1 MSAKQTL
8 KIILTSVAILVATAH
23 IIYPAAKIDM
33 ITVSLLAIA
42 IIPWLEPLFKSVT
55 LPGGFQFQFQD
66 LKKLETDARQAGLI
80 TSGSNN
86 ESVIITESSSFLEIV
101 KENKEM
107 ALLTLKIEIEKK
119 LREIATSNHL
129 TTPKLSTATIIDLL
143 KQKNILSDNETSVL
157 QNMLPVLSRGI
168 HKTDNAAQNAD
179 WVIENGPSI
188 ISNLEKKIAVS

>member
-1 MSAKQTL
+1 MSAKQLL
-8 KIILTSVAILVATAH
+8 KIILTSVALLVATAH

-80 TSGSNN
+80 TPDSNN
-86 ESVIITESSSFLEIV
+86 ESLNIAEPSSFLEIV

-119 LREIATSNHL
+119 LREIAMSHL
-129 TTPKLSTATIIDLL
+129 INTTNLSTASIIDLL
-143 KQKNILSDNETSVL
+143 KQKNILAENETSVL
-157 QNMLPVLSRGI
+157 QNMLSVLSRGAT
-168 HKTDNAAQNAD
+168 KPENAAQNAD

-188 ISNLEKKIAVS
+188 ISNLEKKIAVH